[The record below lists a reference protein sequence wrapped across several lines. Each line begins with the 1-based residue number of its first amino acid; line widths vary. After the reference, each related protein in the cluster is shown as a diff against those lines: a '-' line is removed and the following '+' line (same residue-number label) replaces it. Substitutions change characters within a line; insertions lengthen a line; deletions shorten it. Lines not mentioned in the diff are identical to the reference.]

1 MGDCYDNRG
10 FFGLGGWEWIII
22 IVLFIIIFCP
32 DIFSPKGKCN
42 YNNKC
47 CD

>member
-1 MGDCYDNRG
+1 MGDCYNKGILG
-10 FFGLGGWEWIII
+10 FGGWEWIII

-32 DIFSPKGKCN
+32 DIFSPKGR
-42 YNNKC
+42 YIDNKC